1 MNNEIRALFPA
12 ANKYTYLNSAAV
24 SPMPATA
31 AEAVFSQLR
40 DVSENGSSNYLD
52 WIATKNRARDLIA
65 RMLNVR
71 PEQVAFM
78 RNTSDGFAT
87 VAAGLPWR
95 SGDNIVSFEREFPA
109 NFYPWRRIRDKF
121 GVELRLCPESEG
133 RIDLDEFTALIDANT
148 RVVTISAVQ
157 YGSGFKADLE
167 RIGRAARAVDALFAV
182 DIIQGFGAMPFD
194 LPAQLVDIA
203 SGASH
208 KWLCSPEGCGMLYL
222 SDRARERVEPTLVGW
237 ISVETPW
244 DFADLE
250 QPFKSNTLAWES
262 GTGSSSL
269 FYGLEQSLKLLDGAG
284 AENIANYLEG
294 LTDYLCD
301 GLGGMDYEIVSSRA
315 RGEKSQIVCIRS
327 TNGKTPNEIAE
338 RLQAENIIISPRGDR
353 IRIAPHFYNNEAD
366 IERLLGSL
374 GVL

>member
-1 MNNEIRALFPA
+1 MNSEIRALFPA

-24 SPMPATA
+24 SPMPTTA

-40 DVSENGSSNYLD
+40 DVSENGSSNYMD
-52 WIATKNRARDLIA
+52 WIATKDRARALIA
-65 RMLNVR
+65 GMLKVR

-95 SGDNIVSFEREFPA
+95 AGDNIVSFEREFPA
-109 NFYPWRRIRDKF
+109 NFYPWRRIRDRF
-121 GVELRLCPESEG
+121 GVELRLAPEREG
-133 RIDLDEFTALIDANT
+133 RIDLDEFISLIDANT

-167 RIGRAARAVDALFAV
+167 RIGQAARSVDALFAV

-194 LPAQLVDIA
+194 LPAQMVDVA

-208 KWLCSPEGCGMLYL
+208 KWLCSPEGCGILYL
-222 SDRARERVEPTLVGW
+222 SDRARARVEPTLVGW

-250 QPFKSNTLAWES
+250 QPFKSTALAWES
-262 GTGSSSL
+262 GTSTSSL
-269 FYGLEQSLKLLDGAG
+269 FYGLEQSLKLLNGAG
-284 AENIANYLEG
+284 AENIASYLEG
-294 LTDYLCD
+294 LTDQLCD
-301 GLGGMDYEIVSSRA
+301 GLGGMDYEIVSSR
-315 RGEKSQIVCIRS
+315 RSSEKSQIVCIRS
-327 TNGKTPNEIAE
+327 TKGETPNEIAS

-353 IRIAPHFYNNEAD
+353 VRIAPHFYNNEAD
-366 IERLLGSL
+366 IDRLLSL
-374 GVL
+374 LSL